1 MKQDGRLSVLIGQL
15 GRFAISGGL
24 ATALNVAVYWIVA
37 VPLRVEPLL
46 ANLLGYLAAMLS
58 GYVLHSRW
66 SFKGHGRRDDP
77 LRTTSRFFIVSLVSL
92 ALNSLWVWLLT
103 DLFGLTPSW
112 PIIPMLLV
120 TPLATFEL
128 NRRWVFA

>member
-15 GRFAISGGL
+15 GRFAVSGGL

-103 DLFGLTPSW
+103 GLFGLTPSW